1 MFKIYWTDEDEQ
13 TQSQYS
19 ADLKTALTL
28 TETLRKAGNSF
39 VTMVSENPNSVG
51 KPGVDTIK
59 DGVCPDGVA
68 YSWVKRRLPA

>member
-1 MFKIYWTDEDEQ
+1 MFKIYWTDKEEL
-13 TQSQYS
+13 TQGQFS
-19 ADLKTALTL
+19 ADLNTALRL
-28 TETLRKAGNSF
+28 TEQLRKEGNSF

-59 DGVCPDGVA
+59 DGLCPDGVA